1 LGVSEGRGVS
11 LGSLEEPPS
20 SSALGSGED
29 TPSSD
34 VSGDSSGEAVGVD
47 PP

>member
-11 LGSLEEPPS
+11 LGSFDEPPS

-29 TPSSD
+29 APSSEM
-34 VSGDSSGEAVGVD
+34 SGDSSGEAVGVD